1 MHLLSMAFP
10 NLEGPLFGLGQ
21 MVEEVVI
28 LPDYTVKEL
37 FGAIQKSL
45 SEMESKSFETDAS
58 PKTNNIGSTQDYS
71 DMVRE
76 LKAETDIETIVK
88 GRVQ

>member
-45 SEMESKSFETDAS
+45 SEMESKSFETDAI
-58 PKTNNIGSTQDYS
+58 KNCIFID
-71 DMVRE
+71 VRGTGG
-76 LKAETDIETIVK
+76 K
-88 GRVQ
+88 